1 MITNKILS
9 NLSLLNIPKFKDIV
23 EITNAF
29 NITIDQD
36 LLFKEY
42 ISVKKFIAD
51 ITDSE
56 RQLPC
61 DERWV
66 CFFKQNSSPQFLKI
80 IEYIFS
86 IPHANATCERIFS
99 LMTSAWRKDRNRLML
114 ENLEA
119 ELMIKQ
125 NFSMNCSEFQ
135 NFVKNEGVVILNEV
149 KSSNK
154 Y

>member
-1 MITNKILS
+1 M
-9 NLSLLNIPKFKDIV
+9 LNIPKFQDIV

-36 LLFKEY
+36 LLFEEY

-56 RQLPC
+56 RHIPC
-61 DERWV
+61 NERWV
-66 CFFKQNSSPQFLKI
+66 CFFKQNSSPQFLKF

-86 IPHANATCERIFS
+86 IPHANATRERIFS

-119 ELMIKQ
+119 ELMIKT
-125 NFSMNCSEFQ
+125 FFQ
-135 NFVKNEGVVILNEV
+135 NEGVVILNEV
-149 KSSNK
+149 KSTDKYWTILFLNNCVNK
-154 Y
+154 I

>member
-61 DERWV
+61 DER
-66 CFFKQNSSPQFLKI
+66 
-80 IEYIFS
+80 
-86 IPHANATCERIFS
+86 
-99 LMTSAWRKDRNRLML
+99 
-114 ENLEA
+114 
-119 ELMIKQ
+119 
-125 NFSMNCSEFQ
+125 
-135 NFVKNEGVVILNEV
+135 
-149 KSSNK
+149 
-154 Y
+154 